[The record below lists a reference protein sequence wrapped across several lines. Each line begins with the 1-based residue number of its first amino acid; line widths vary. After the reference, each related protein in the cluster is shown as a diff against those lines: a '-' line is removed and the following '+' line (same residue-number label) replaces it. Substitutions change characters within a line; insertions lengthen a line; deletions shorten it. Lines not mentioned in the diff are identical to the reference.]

1 MEVAADGEDE
11 WSPSQRDII
20 ATRTWFDL
28 KKRMRPP
35 LRAETMLLWSD
46 MMLMDRGL
54 GRYVPFDSGL
64 KRSNNVKQQVPS

>member
-1 MEVAADGEDE
+1 MEEREVGRKVVTNERNEDE
-11 WSPSQRDII
+11 WSPSARDII

-54 GRYVPFDSGL
+54 GRYVPFDSGI
-64 KRSNNVKQQVPS
+64 